1 MDLDVEALP
10 SIDAG
15 HGGNCVSLNRFG
27 VIVVVEV
34 NVDVVAVLIDEDLV
48 FVIVVASVVS
58 GFEIFQTTSDGCGGG
73 RICIFDVEDEVEE
86 EENEDSTSIAFV
98 ERSII
103 QIFGFS
109 LTFGFSLEQME
120 HDRC

>member
-1 MDLDVEALP
+1 M
-10 SIDAG
+10 
-15 HGGNCVSLNRFG
+15 
-27 VIVVVEV
+27 
-34 NVDVVAVLIDEDLV
+34 
-48 FVIVVASVVS
+48 
-58 GFEIFQTTSDGCGGG
+58 
-73 RICIFDVEDEVEE
+73 EDEVEE
-86 EENEDSTSIAFV
+86 EENEDSTSIAF